1 MMPIFGVIG
10 KISRIKPEVTGTEM
24 IGDHLSLTELEYS
37 TSCQEHI
44 KEIFGPSFFMFHK
57 MDYFV

>member
-24 IGDHLSLTELEYS
+24 IADHLSLTELEYS